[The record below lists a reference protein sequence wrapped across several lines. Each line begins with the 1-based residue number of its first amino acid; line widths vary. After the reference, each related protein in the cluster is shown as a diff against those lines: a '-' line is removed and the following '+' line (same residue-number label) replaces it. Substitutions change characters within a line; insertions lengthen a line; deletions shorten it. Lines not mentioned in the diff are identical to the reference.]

1 MKKVIIVLAILVGF
15 QASAQDQKK
24 NYWSLGSF
32 NALIN
37 AISEKNRLT
46 DVTGLPVQVAI
57 FYDGDRRWYRTVV
70 EKDGSSAQEKKIISV
85 GINPWTLP
93 LSADQLAMV
102 DEELEKT
109 EAQLDEKEYFL
120 VLAGF
125 RGDFR
130 AVRFID
136 KLSADGLEE
145 LQIETSSIAGAP
157 WYRVMH
163 GPYNLAQASVSEE
176 VRVRGISDAWWVR
189 RGAEPGDRF
198 ERVPVAEIVPLVAV
212 AVAVIEPVIE
222 SFIEPVVEP
231 IVEPVK
237 VAVVEPVPEPKLSPP
252 KAGESYLDYC
262 VNKANEMEREVYCQ
276 DGFFKGLIMAEKKIR
291 DDGLLAGKGGHAIAE
306 FCAVQASAAERE
318 IYCANQTQ
326 APVQI
331 SSRIIQLTSQ

>member
-1 MKKVIIVLAILVGF
+1 MKKVIIVIAILVGL
-15 QASAQDQKK
+15 QVIAQDQKK
-24 NYWSLGSF
+24 DYWSLSSF
-32 NALIN
+32 KLLIN
-37 AISEKNRLT
+37 AISEKNRLV
-46 DVTGLPVQVAI
+46 DVTGLPIQVAT
-57 FYDGDRRWYRTVV
+57 FYDGNRRWYRTVV
-70 EKDGSSAQEKKIISV
+70 AKDGSSSQEKKLINV

-109 EAQLDEKEYFL
+109 EVQMDEKEYFL

-130 AVRFID
+130 ADRFLGN
-136 KLSADGLEE
+136 LSAEGVDD

-163 GPYNLAQASVSEE
+163 GPFNIAQASVSAEI
-176 VRVRGISDAWWVR
+176 RSRGISDSWWVR

-198 ERVPVAEIVPLVAV
+198 ERVPVAEIVPVVAV
-212 AVAVIEPVIE
+212 VAA
-222 SFIEPVVEP
+222 VVEP

-237 VAVVEPVPEPKLSPP
+237 VAVIEPVPEPKLSSP
-252 KAGESYLDYC
+252 KAGESYIDYC
-262 VNKANEMEREVYCQ
+262 VKKANEMEREVYCQ
-276 DGFFKGLIMAEKKIR
+276 DGFFKGLIMAEKKIK
-291 DDGLLAGKGGHAIAE
+291 DDGLMAGKGGNAITE
-306 FCAVQASAAERE
+306 FCAVQASAAQRE

-326 APVQI
+326 GPVQI

>member
-32 NALIN
+32 SALIN

-46 DVTGLPVQVAI
+46 DVTGLPVQVAT

-125 RGDFR
+125 RADFR
-130 AVRFID
+130 ADRFLGN
-136 KLSADGLEE
+136 LSSEGMDE

-163 GPYNLAQASVSEE
+163 GPFNLAQASVSDEI
-176 VRVRGISDAWWVR
+176 RSHGISDAWWVR
-189 RGAEPGDRF
+189 RGAEPGDKF

-222 SFIEPVVEP
+222 P

-237 VAVVEPVPEPKLSPP
+237 VAVIEPVPEPKLDPP

-262 VNKANEMEREVYCQ
+262 VTKANEMEREVYCQ
-276 DGFFKGLIMAEKKIR
+276 DGFFKGLIMAEKKIK
-291 DDGLLAGKGGHAIAE
+291 DDGLLAGKGGNAITE

>member
-1 MKKVIIVLAILVGF
+1 MKKVIFVIAILVGL
-15 QASAQDQKK
+15 QVTAQDQKK
-24 NYWSLGSF
+24 EYWSLGSF
-32 NALIN
+32 GELIN

-46 DVTGLPVQVAI
+46 GVTGLPIQVAT

-70 EKDGSSAQEKKIISV
+70 EKDGSSSQEKKLIDV

-109 EAQLDEKEYFL
+109 EVQMDEREYFL

-130 AVRFID
+130 ADRFLG
-136 KLSADGLEE
+136 KLSAKGLDD
-145 LQIETSSIAGAP
+145 LQIETSSIAGSP

-163 GPYNLAQASVSEE
+163 GPFNLAQASVSSEI
-176 VRVRGISDAWWVR
+176 RSRGISDAWWVR
-189 RGAEPGDRF
+189 RGADPGEKF

-212 AVAVIEPVIE
+212 AAAV
-222 SFIEPVVEP
+222 IEPVVEP

-237 VAVVEPVPEPKLSPP
+237 VAIIEPAPDPKLNPP
-252 KAGESYLDYC
+252 RAGESYFDYC
-262 VNKANEMEREVYCQ
+262 VEKANETEREVYCQ
-276 DGFFKGLIMAEKKIR
+276 DGFFKGLIMAEKKLK
-291 DDGLLAGKGGHAIAE
+291 DDGSIAGKGLSAITE
-306 FCAVQASAAERE
+306 FCALQASAAERE
-318 IYCANQTQ
+318 IYCGNQAQ
-326 APVQI
+326 GRVQI

>member
-1 MKKVIIVLAILVGF
+1 MKKVIVVLAILVGF
-15 QASAQDQKK
+15 QVSAQDQKK

-32 NALIN
+32 NELIN

-46 DVTGLPVQVAI
+46 EVTGLPIQVAT

-70 EKDGSSAQEKKIISV
+70 EKDGSSAQEKNLINV

-109 EAQLDEKEYFL
+109 AAQMDEKEYFL

-136 KLSADGLEE
+136 KLSANGLEE

-163 GPYNLAQASVSEE
+163 GPYNIAQASVSEE

-189 RGAEPGDRF
+189 RGAEPGDKF
-198 ERVPVAEIVPLVAV
+198 ERVPVAEIVPVVAV

-222 SFIEPVVEP
+222 PIIEPV
-231 IVEPVK
+231 VEPVK
-237 VAVVEPVPEPKLSPP
+237 VAVIEPVPEPKLSPP

-291 DDGLLAGKGGHAIAE
+291 DGGLIAGKGLNAITE
-306 FCAVQASAAERE
+306 FCALQASAAERE